1 MKYYSFST
9 EFGAADELFRAIVSL
24 DKERVAE
31 LRAAGVGLTEDVK
44 RVLVNG
50 GGSMASNK
58 PETRLWYSYLTDI
71 MGIDEAKFVYIS
83 REFYRETGAALYYSE
98 TVRNTR
104 WGKFF
109 SAEVF
114 GCFLDC
120 YNQSKMNKTLL
131 MKGAIDAGSVE
142 CLAMC
147 AEHGWLKLPRK
158 RDEMIEYA
166 SEKQKIEITAFLLDF
181 KNRNFNL
188 AEERAKAE
196 KKLERELNAAP
207 DSVSELKKSWSFKKR
222 EDGGLIITSYKG
234 TRGEIFVPEK
244 IGKNEVVEIGEY
256 AFAASA
262 PRITIEQRDFRRKE
276 ITRVKL
282 PKTIT
287 KIGNDA
293 FSSCE
298 ALEEI
303 NFPEGL
309 AEIGESAFASCRKLT
324 DISLPDSVRTLVGA
338 FAGCLALRSARLPEG
353 LCELGDYAFA
363 NCPSLEKITLPASLK
378 VIGAWAFARCG
389 KLVEVV
395 IPDGVTEIRQRA
407 FMECEELKTVVIPA
421 SVKMIE
427 DYRYKKQ
434 PPQTIFQNSPNVTAV
449 VEPGSCAEEYC
460 RRNEIQP
467 AAGKTHTKY

>member
-1 MKYYSFST
+1 MEYYSFSS
-9 EFGAADELFRAIVSL
+9 EYGAADELFKAVLSL
-24 DKERVAE
+24 DKKRVAE

-50 GGSMASNK
+50 GGPMVSNK
-58 PETRLWYSYLTDI
+58 PETRLWYFYLTDI
-71 MGIDEAKFVYIS
+71 MRFGAADFVYIS

-98 TVRNTR
+98 NVRDAVRKN
-104 WGKFF
+104 FF

-120 YNQSKMNKTLL
+120 YNQSKMNKTLI
-131 MKGAIDAGSVE
+131 MKGAINANSVE

-166 SEKQKIEITAFLLDF
+166 SRKQKTEITAFLLEF
-181 KNRNFNL
+181 KNKNFNL
-188 AEERAKAE
+188 AEERVKAE
-196 KKLERELNAAP
+196 KKIERELNAAP
-207 DSVSELKKSWSFKKR
+207 DSASELKKSWSSKKR
-222 EDGGLIITSYKG
+222 EDGGLVITSYKG
-234 TRGEIFVPEK
+234 TRGEIIVPER
-244 IGKNEVVEIGEY
+244 IGKSSVVEIGEY

-282 PKTIT
+282 PSTIT
-287 KIGNDA
+287 KIGKDA

-309 AEIGESAFASCRKLT
+309 AEIGEDAFMGCRKLT
-324 DISLPDSVRTLVGA
+324 EISLPDSVRTLTRA
-338 FAGCLALRSARLPEG
+338 FAGCLALRSVRLPEG
-353 LCELGDYAFA
+353 LCELGGYAFA

-389 KLVEVV
+389 KLKEIV
-395 IPDGVTEIRQRA
+395 IPDGVTEIGQRA
-407 FMECEELKTVVIPA
+407 FMECGELKTVVIPA

-427 DYRYKKQ
+427 DYKYKKQ
-434 PPQTIFQNSPNVTAV
+434 PPQNVFHNSPNVTAV
-449 VEPGSCAEEYC
+449 VEPESFAEEYC
-460 RRNEIQP
+460 KTNGIKFVYREDK
-467 AAGKTHTKY
+467 GK